1 MATRKSRKKVMS
13 AKEHDAAFRA
23 TMKQIDAIL
32 KRMDERE
39 KKMAP
44 MIRELR
50 KFVNE

>member
-1 MATRKSRKKVMS
+1 MIPKTRRRKAVDARS
-13 AKEHDAAFRA
+13 YDAEHKAR
-23 TMKQIDAIL
+23 MKRIDAIL

-39 KKMAP
+39 KKRAP